1 MKNRILV
8 IFFIF
13 FFLSSCSLF
22 QTKQKIDV
30 KVAITPNNTVT
41 LPQPDQ
47 LGLNKTIS
55 QIVSATYYDKN
66 GKQKNLTSNMV
77 IEVNSKHI
85 VMIAL
90 SGWGSSLFK
99 LDYDGSSIQSSSLPM
114 PNKNIGVKQSLIEFI
129 ISQAPINVVQ
139 KMFANTDIT
148 VSEQANQR
156 AIMTTN
162 GKKILVIK
170 YSNNSKKISIHNYH
184 YNYTINITNLN

>member
-8 IFFIF
+8 SFFIF
-13 FFLSSCSLF
+13 LFLSSCSLL

-30 KVAITPNNTVT
+30 KVAITPNTTVT
-41 LPQPDQ
+41 LPQPYQ

-55 QIVSATYYDKN
+55 QVVSAKYYDKN
-66 GKQKNLTSNMV
+66 GKQKNLTSNMI

-85 VMIAL
+85 VMVAL

-129 ISQAPINVVQ
+129 ISQAPINVIQ
-139 KMFANTDIT
+139 KMFANTDII

-156 AIMTTN
+156 TIMTTN
-162 GKKILVIK
+162 GKKILMIK
-170 YSNNSKKISIHNYH
+170 YSNNNKKISIHNYH